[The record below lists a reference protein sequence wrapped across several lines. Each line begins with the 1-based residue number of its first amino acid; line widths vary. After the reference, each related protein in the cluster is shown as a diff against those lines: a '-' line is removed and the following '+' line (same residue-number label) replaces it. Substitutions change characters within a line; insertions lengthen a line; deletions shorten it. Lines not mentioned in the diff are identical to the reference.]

1 MSVLVTGGAGFLGGH
16 LCRALHARGS
26 DVVAL
31 DRPGAPAADLG
42 DGTAYVPGEVTDGP
56 ALRDLMREHRVTRVV
71 HAASIVGVAASAGD
85 PAPALR
91 VNILGAVAVFEAAA
105 ELGVRRVVDISS
117 EEYYG
122 DFTEDPIRE
131 DAPSA
136 PVSPYGI
143 SKAAAERMG
152 GYYARTRGLP
162 YAAVRLCWVYGPGFP
177 RARLPQP
184 WLEDVR
190 AGRNSV
196 LERGG
201 DQRIDF
207 TYVDDAV
214 RGVLAVLQ
222 ADDLP
227 HPAYNIATGRAV
239 TLTDLAA
246 TMHTLWPRWHA
257 EVGPGRLD
265 LSPGVQ
271 AAHKGAL
278 CIDRARSTLGYHP
291 EVSLAE
297 GLRRTAAA
305 LGVPAPTTG
314 ASG

>member
-1 MSVLVTGGAGFLGGH
+1 MSVLVTGGAGFLGRH
-16 LCRALHARGS
+16 LCRALRAQGA

-31 DRPGAPAADLG
+31 DRPATAGLG
-42 DGTAYVPGEVTDGP
+42 DGITYVPGDVTDGP
-56 ALRDLMREHRVTRVV
+56 ALRDLMSDHRVTRVV

-105 ELGVRRVVDISS
+105 AAGVQRVVDISS

-122 DFTEDPIRE
+122 DFAEDPIRE
-131 DAPSA
+131 DALSA

-143 SKAAAERMG
+143 SKAAVERMG

-190 AGRNSV
+190 AGRDSV
-196 LERGG
+196 LEHGG

-214 RGVLAVLQ
+214 RGVLAVVQ
-222 ADDLP
+222 AGHLA
-227 HPAYNIATGRAV
+227 HAAYNVATGRAV
-239 TLTDLAA
+239 TLTELAA
-246 TMHTLWPRWHA
+246 AMHDLWPSWHA
-257 EVGPGRLD
+257 DVGPGALE
-265 LSPGVQ
+265 LAPGVP
-271 AAHKGAL
+271 AARKGAL
-278 CIDRARSTLGYHP
+278 CVDRAETELGYRP
-291 EVSLAE
+291 EISLSE
-297 GLRRTAAA
+297 GLRRTATA
-305 LGVPAPTTG
+305 LGVPA
-314 ASG
+314 AR

>member
-1 MSVLVTGGAGFLGGH
+1 MSVLVTGGAGFLGRNI
-16 LCRALHARGS
+16 CRELRAHGR

-31 DRPGAPAADLG
+31 DRPASANLAEGV
-42 DGTAYVPGEVTDGP
+42 TYVPGDVTDGV
-56 ALRDLMREHRVTRVV
+56 ALRALMRAHRVTRVV

-105 ELGVRRVVDISS
+105 EAGVERLVDISS

-122 DFTEDPIRE
+122 DFAEDPIGE

-143 SKAAAERMG
+143 SKSAVERMG

-190 AGRNSV
+190 VGRDSV

-214 RGVLAVLQ
+214 RGVVAAVEV
-222 ADDLP
+222 DHLP
-227 HPAYNIATGRAV
+227 HAAYNVATGRAV
-239 TLTDLAA
+239 TLTELAA
-246 TMHTLWPRWHA
+246 AIHDLWPSWHA
-257 EVGPGRLD
+257 EVGPGALD
-265 LSPGVQ
+265 LAPGVP
-271 AAHKGAL
+271 AARKGAFR
-278 CIDRARSTLGYHP
+278 IDRAAADLGYHP
-291 EVSLAE
+291 EISLTE
-297 GLRRTAAA
+297 GLRRTAKSLGLPEAA
-305 LGVPAPTTG
+305 R
-314 ASG
+314 

>member
-16 LCRALHARGS
+16 LCRALRARRT

-31 DRPGAPAADLG
+31 DRAATADLG
-42 DGTAYVPGEVTDGP
+42 AGVTYVPGDVTDGP
-56 ALRDLMREHRVTRVV
+56 ALRDLMRDHRVTRVV

-85 PAPALR
+85 PGPALR

-105 ELGVRRVVDISS
+105 AAGVERVVDISS

-122 DFTEDPIRE
+122 DFAEDPIRE

-143 SKAAAERMG
+143 SKAAVERMG

-214 RGVLAVLQ
+214 RGVVAVLE
-222 ADDLP
+222 AGHLT
-227 HPAYNIATGRAV
+227 HAAYNVATGNGV

-246 TMHTLWPRWHA
+246 EIHNLWPAWHA
-257 EVGPGRLD
+257 EIGPGPLD
-265 LSPGVQ
+265 LAPGVP
-271 AAHKGAL
+271 AARKGAL
-278 CIDRARSTLGYHP
+278 CIDRATAELGYRP

-297 GLRRTAAA
+297 GLHRTATS
-305 LGVPAPTTG
+305 LGVPAVTR
-314 ASG
+314 

>member
-1 MSVLVTGGAGFLGGH
+1 MSVLVTGGAGFLGRNI
-16 LCRALHARGS
+16 CRELRARGR

-31 DRPGAPAADLG
+31 DRSASADLDAG
-42 DGTAYVPGEVTDGP
+42 VTYVPGDVTDGA
-56 ALRDLMREHRVTRVV
+56 ALRELMRDHRVTRVV

-105 ELGVRRVVDISS
+105 AAGVERLVDISS

-122 DFTEDPIRE
+122 DFAEDPIRE

-143 SKAAAERMG
+143 SKSAVEHMG

-190 AGRNSV
+190 AGTNSV

-207 TYVDDAV
+207 TYVNDAV
-214 RGVLAVLQ
+214 RGVVAAVE
-222 ADDLP
+222 ADHLP
-227 HPAYNIATGRAV
+227 HAAYNVATGQAV
-239 TLTDLAA
+239 TLTELAA
-246 TMHTLWPRWHA
+246 VIHDLWPSWHA
-257 EVGPGRLD
+257 EVGPGALE
-265 LSPGVQ
+265 LAPGVP
-271 AAHKGAL
+271 AARKGAL
-278 CIDRARSTLGYHP
+278 AVDRAAAELGYRP
-291 EVSLAE
+291 EISLAD
-297 GLRRTAAA
+297 GLRRTAAG
-305 LGVPAPTTG
+305 LGLPEA
-314 ASG
+314 AR

>member
-16 LCRALHARGS
+16 LCRALAARGTE
-26 DVVAL
+26 VVAL
-31 DRPGAPAADLG
+31 DRPASADLG
-42 DGTAYVPGEVTDGP
+42 VTYVSGDVTDGA
-56 ALRDLMREHRVTRVV
+56 ALRSVIRSHGVTRIV

-85 PAPALR
+85 PGPALR
-91 VNILGAVAVFEAAA
+91 VNILGAAAVFEAAA
-105 ELGVRRVVDISS
+105 AAGVERVVDISS

-122 DFTEDPIRE
+122 DFTEDPIPE

-143 SKAAAERMG
+143 SKAAVERLG

-162 YAAVRLCWVYGPGFP
+162 YVAVRLCWVYGPGFP

-196 LERGG
+196 LESGG

-214 RGVLAVLQ
+214 RGVVSVLSAGRLAH
-222 ADDLP
+222 A
-227 HPAYNIATGRAV
+227 AYNIATGRGV
-239 TLTDLAA
+239 SLTDLA
-246 TMHTLWPRWHA
+246 TEIHTLWPSWQA
-257 EVGPGRLD
+257 KIGPGPLE
-265 LSPGVQ
+265 LAPGVP
-271 AAHKGAL
+271 AARKGAL
-278 CIDRARSTLGYHP
+278 SINRATTELGYHP
-291 EVSLAE
+291 EISLAE
-297 GLRRTAAA
+297 GLRRTAEAIDIPAA
-305 LGVPAPTTG
+305 TR
-314 ASG
+314 

>member
-1 MSVLVTGGAGFLGGH
+1 MSVLVTGGTGFLGGH
-16 LCRALHARGS
+16 LCRALRDRGTP
-26 DVVAL
+26 VVAL
-31 DRPGAPAADLG
+31 DRPGAADPG
-42 DGTAYVPGEVTDGP
+42 DGVTYVPGDVTDGA
-56 ALRDLMREHRVTRVV
+56 ALRDVMREHRVTRVV

-85 PAPALR
+85 PGPALR

-105 ELGVRRVVDISS
+105 ELGVARVVDISS

-122 DFTEDPIRE
+122 DFAEDPIRE

-143 SKAAAERMG
+143 SKAAVERMG

-190 AGRNSV
+190 AGRASV
-196 LERGG
+196 LPQGG

-214 RGVLAVLQ
+214 RGVLAALD
-222 ADDLP
+222 AGHLA
-227 HPAYNIATGRAV
+227 HAAYNVATGRGV

-246 TMHTLWPRWHA
+246 EIHTLWPSWHA
-257 EVGPGRLD
+257 DIGPGPLE
-265 LSPGVQ
+265 LSPGVN
-271 AAHKGAL
+271 AARKGAL
-278 CIDRARSTLGYHP
+278 CIDRATTDLGYRP

-297 GLRRTAAA
+297 GLRRTAEAI
-305 LGVPAPTTG
+305 P
-314 ASG
+314 